1 MNNKNRISRNLQY
14 YGAIAL
20 SGLGI
25 ALALVGAL
33 MLLNDMNDLKTLAEG
48 GTPENTVKLVTAIV
62 FIAAAIIS
70 YKPLEI
76 WRKTLRDEVE
86 YDENGTSRK
95 YGSFMNLS
103 AEERKQLEKQKLLD
117 NERILD
123 TPTMQRI
130 THKGEAD
137 PDEAMKKLIGLPKVK
152 EQMREMAAR
161 MQYELEE
168 YRRKN
173 KKIKKGQTI
182 EHSSMH
188 MCFYGPPGTGKTTCA
203 RIMAGYLYKYR
214 YIRKNQ
220 CIEVDGN
227 FFRGLSAGESSK
239 KAKMLITRALGGVL
253 FIDEAYSILSS
264 GEGQEVL
271 ATIVKE
277 MEDHR
282 DDIVFIFAGYDKEMR
297 ALLNANPGLTSRIK
311 YNLWFGNY
319 TVNDLSD
326 IFRYMAGTQ
335 NFVVSADMDEAFR
348 ERIAKE
354 ARKPNFGNAR
364 TVRTLL
370 EKMIDRHATNIMD
383 HVLTEEDRYTLH
395 SCDMPAMEE
404 I

>member
-1 MNNKNRISRNLQY
+1 MNNKKKNKSLQY
-14 YGAIAL
+14 YGVIGL
-20 SGLGI
+20 SGLGVALI
-25 ALALVGAL
+25 LIGVLMLIHNIADIQALANGTP
-33 MLLNDMNDLKTLAEG
+33 MENG
-48 GTPENTVKLVTAIV
+48 GTVIAGVI
-62 FIAAAIIS
+62 FIIIGAVS
-70 YKPLEI
+70 YKPLEM
-76 WRKTLRDEVE
+76 WRKTLREEVE
-86 YDENGTSRK
+86 YDENGTSKK

-103 AEERKQLEKQKLLD
+103 ADERKQLEKQKLMD

-123 TPTMQRI
+123 SPTLARI
-130 THKGEAD
+130 THKGEDD

-161 MQYELEE
+161 MEYELEE
-168 YRRKN
+168 YKRQG
-173 KKIKKGQTI
+173 KKLKKGQAI

-227 FFRGLSAGESSK
+227 FFRGLTAGESSK
-239 KAKMLITRALGGVL
+239 KAKMLITKALGGVL
-253 FIDEAYSILSS
+253 FIDEAYAILNG
-264 GEGQEVL
+264 GEGQEVI

-282 DDIVFIFAGYDKEMR
+282 DDIVFIFAGYDREMKQ
-297 ALLNANPGLTSRIK
+297 LMNSNPGLTSRVK

-319 TVNDLSD
+319 TINDLSD
-326 IFRYMAGTQ
+326 IFRYMAGSQ
-335 NFVVSADMDEAFR
+335 NFAVSADMDAAFR

-354 ARKPNFGNAR
+354 ERLPNFGNAR

-370 EKMIDRHATNIMD
+370 EKMIDKHATNIMD
-383 HVLTEEDRYTLH
+383 HVIGEEDRYMLRA
-395 SCDMPAMEE
+395 CDMPPMESL
-404 I
+404 

>member
-1 MNNKNRISRNLQY
+1 MKNKKKDKTLQY
-14 YGAIAL
+14 YLAILL
-20 SGLGI
+20 SGAGI
-25 ALALVGAL
+25 ALVLIGV
-33 MLLNDMNDLKTLAEG
+33 LNLINNFESVKTMING
-48 GTPENTVKLVTAIV
+48 GTPKNAPAVVFAIV
-62 FIAAAIIS
+62 CIIIGGVT
-70 YKPLEI
+70 YKPLEML
-76 WRKTLRDEVE
+76 RKTLREEVE
-86 YDENGTSRK
+86 YDENGVSRK

-103 AEERKQLEKQKLLD
+103 AEERKQLEKQKLAD

-123 TPTMQRI
+123 SPTLARI
-130 THKGEAD
+130 THQGEED

-152 EQMREMAAR
+152 EQMHQMAAR
-161 MQYELEE
+161 MEYELEE
-168 YRRKN
+168 YKRQG
-173 KKIKKGQTI
+173 KKLKKGQAI

-227 FFRGLSAGESSK
+227 FFRGLTAGESSK
-239 KAKMLITRALGGVL
+239 KAKMLITKALGGVL
-253 FIDEAYSILSS
+253 FIDEAYAILNG
-264 GEGQEVL
+264 GEGQEVI

-277 MEDHR
+277 MEDQR
-282 DDIVFIFAGYDKEMR
+282 DDIVFIFAGYDREMR
-297 ALLNANPGLTSRIK
+297 QLLNSNPGLTSRIK

-335 NFVVSADMDEAFR
+335 NFVVSGDMDAAFR

-354 ARKPNFGNAR
+354 ERKPNFGNAR

-370 EKMIDRHATNIMD
+370 EKMIDKHATNMMD
-383 HVLTEEDRYTLH
+383 HIIGEEDRYVLKG
-395 SCDMPAMEE
+395 CDMPPMEE
-404 I
+404 L

>member
-1 MNNKNRISRNLQY
+1 MNKNKGNKTAQY

-20 SGLGI
+20 SALGI
-25 ALALVGAL
+25 GLAMIGAL
-33 MLLNDMNDLKTLAEG
+33 MLINNFDSLRALASG
-48 GTPENTVKLVTAIV
+48 GEPENMIPVVAGLI
-62 FIAAAIIS
+62 FIAIAIIS
-70 YKPLEI
+70 YKPLDI
-76 WRKTLRDEVE
+76 WRKTLREEVE

-103 AEERKQLEKQKLLD
+103 AEERKQLEKQKLAD

-123 TPTMQRI
+123 SPTLARI
-130 THKGEAD
+130 THKGED
-137 PDEAMKKLIGLPKVK
+137 NPDEAMKKLIGLPKVK
-152 EQMREMAAR
+152 EQMRQMAAR
-161 MQYELEE
+161 MEYELEE
-168 YRRKN
+168 YKRQG
-173 KKIKKGQTI
+173 KKLKKGQAI

-227 FFRGLSAGESSK
+227 FFRGLTAGESSK
-239 KAKMLITRALGGVL
+239 KARMLITKALGGVL
-253 FIDEAYSILSS
+253 FIDEAYAILNGS
-264 GEGQEVL
+264 EGQEVI

-282 DDIVFIFAGYDKEMR
+282 DDIIFIFAGYDREMKQ
-297 ALLNANPGLTSRIK
+297 LMNSNPGLTSRVK

-326 IFRYMAGTQ
+326 IFRYMAGEQ
-335 NFVVSADMDEAFR
+335 NFAVSADMDAAFR
-348 ERIAKE
+348 ERIMKE
-354 ARKPNFGNAR
+354 ERLPNFGNAR

-370 EKMIDRHATNIMD
+370 EKMIDKHATNIMD
-383 HVLTEEDRYTLH
+383 HVIGEEDRYMLRA
-395 SCDMPAMEE
+395 CDMPPVE
-404 I
+404 IL

>member
-1 MNNKNRISRNLQY
+1 MNKNKGNKTAQY

-20 SGLGI
+20 SALGI
-25 ALALVGAL
+25 GLAMIGAL
-33 MLLNDMNDLKTLAEG
+33 MLINNFDSLRALASG
-48 GTPENTVKLVTAIV
+48 GEPENMIPVVAGLV
-62 FIAAAIIS
+62 FIAIAIIS
-70 YKPLEI
+70 YKPLDI
-76 WRKTLRDEVE
+76 WRKTLREEVE

-103 AEERKQLEKQKLLD
+103 AEERKQLEKQKLAD

-123 TPTMQRI
+123 SPTLARI
-130 THKGEAD
+130 THKGED
-137 PDEAMKKLIGLPKVK
+137 NPDEAMKKLIGLPKVK
-152 EQMREMAAR
+152 EQMRQMAAR
-161 MQYELEE
+161 MEYELEE
-168 YRRKN
+168 YKRQG
-173 KKIKKGQTI
+173 KKLKKGQAI

-227 FFRGLSAGESSK
+227 FFRGLTAGESSK
-239 KAKMLITRALGGVL
+239 KARMLITKALGGVL
-253 FIDEAYSILSS
+253 FIDEAYAILNGS
-264 GEGQEVL
+264 EGQEVI

-282 DDIVFIFAGYDKEMR
+282 DDIIFIFAGYDREMKQ
-297 ALLNANPGLTSRIK
+297 LMNSNPGLTSRVK

-326 IFRYMAGTQ
+326 IFRYMAGEQ
-335 NFVVSADMDEAFR
+335 NFAVSADMDATFR
-348 ERIAKE
+348 ERIMKE
-354 ARKPNFGNAR
+354 ERLPNFGNAR

-370 EKMIDRHATNIMD
+370 EKMIDKHATNIMD
-383 HVLTEEDRYTLH
+383 HVIGEEDRYMLRA
-395 SCDMPAMEE
+395 CDMPPMETL
-404 I
+404 

>member
-1 MNNKNRISRNLQY
+1 MNKNKGNKTAQY

-20 SGLGI
+20 SALGI
-25 ALALVGAL
+25 GLAMIGAL
-33 MLLNDMNDLKTLAEG
+33 MLINNFDSLRALASG
-48 GTPENTVKLVTAIV
+48 GEPENMIPVVTGLV
-62 FIAAAIIS
+62 FIAIAIIS
-70 YKPLEI
+70 YKPLDI
-76 WRKTLRDEVE
+76 WRKTLREEVE

-103 AEERKQLEKQKLLD
+103 AEERKQLEKQKLAD

-123 TPTMQRI
+123 SPTLARI
-130 THKGEAD
+130 THKGED
-137 PDEAMKKLIGLPKVK
+137 NPDEAMKKLIGLPKVK
-152 EQMREMAAR
+152 EQMRQMAAR
-161 MQYELEE
+161 MEYELEE
-168 YRRKN
+168 YKRQG
-173 KKIKKGQTI
+173 KKLKKGQAI

-227 FFRGLSAGESSK
+227 FFRGLTAGESSK
-239 KAKMLITRALGGVL
+239 KARMLITKALGGVL
-253 FIDEAYSILSS
+253 FIDEAYAILNGS
-264 GEGQEVL
+264 EGQEVI

-282 DDIVFIFAGYDKEMR
+282 DDIIFIFAGYDREMKQ
-297 ALLNANPGLTSRIK
+297 LMNSNPGLTSRVK

-326 IFRYMAGTQ
+326 IFRYMAGEQ
-335 NFVVSADMDEAFR
+335 NFAVSADMDAAFR
-348 ERIAKE
+348 ERIMKE
-354 ARKPNFGNAR
+354 ERLPNFGNAR

-370 EKMIDRHATNIMD
+370 EKMIDKHATNIMD
-383 HVLTEEDRYTLH
+383 HVIGEEDRYMLRA
-395 SCDMPAMEE
+395 CDMPPMETL
-404 I
+404 

>member
-1 MNNKNRISRNLQY
+1 MNKNKGNKTAQY

-20 SGLGI
+20 SALGI
-25 ALALVGAL
+25 GLAMIGAL
-33 MLLNDMNDLKTLAEG
+33 MLINNFDSLRALASG
-48 GTPENTVKLVTAIV
+48 GEPENMIPVVAGLV
-62 FIAAAIIS
+62 FIAIAIIS
-70 YKPLEI
+70 YKPLDI
-76 WRKTLRDEVE
+76 WRKTLREEVE

-103 AEERKQLEKQKLLD
+103 AEERKQLEKQKLAD

-123 TPTMQRI
+123 SPTLARI
-130 THKGEAD
+130 THKGED
-137 PDEAMKKLIGLPKVK
+137 NPDEAMKKLIGLPKVK
-152 EQMREMAAR
+152 EQMRQMAAR
-161 MQYELEE
+161 MEYELEE
-168 YRRKN
+168 YKRQG
-173 KKIKKGQTI
+173 KKLKKGQAI

-227 FFRGLSAGESSK
+227 FFRGLTAGESSK
-239 KAKMLITRALGGVL
+239 KARMLITKALGGVL
-253 FIDEAYSILSS
+253 FIDEAYAILNGS
-264 GEGQEVL
+264 EGQEVI

-282 DDIVFIFAGYDKEMR
+282 DDIIFIFAGYDREMKQ
-297 ALLNANPGLTSRIK
+297 LMNSNPGLTSRVK

-326 IFRYMAGTQ
+326 IFRYMAGEQ
-335 NFVVSADMDEAFR
+335 NFAVSADMDAAFR
-348 ERIAKE
+348 ERIMKE
-354 ARKPNFGNAR
+354 ERLPNFGNAR

-370 EKMIDRHATNIMD
+370 EKMIDKHATNIMD
-383 HVLTEEDRYTLH
+383 HVIGEEDRYMLRA
-395 SCDMPAMEE
+395 CDMPPMETL
-404 I
+404 